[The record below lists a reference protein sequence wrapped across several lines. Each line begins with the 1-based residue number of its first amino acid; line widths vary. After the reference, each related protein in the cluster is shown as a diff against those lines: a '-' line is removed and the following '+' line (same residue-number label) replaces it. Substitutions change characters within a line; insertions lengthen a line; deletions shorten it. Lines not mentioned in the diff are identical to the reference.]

1 MSHDVFV
8 RWQKEVPARE
18 EIKIMLSN
26 YISDGAKMEDGKDR
40 LFVVLPGKPCS
51 PMQHKYPVP
60 AENYH
65 EERFFEVYFGDDNID
80 IITRFA
86 DEFTNVV
93 ARGFAECCART
104 LNGKIEG

>member
-18 EIKIMLSN
+18 EIKIILSN
-26 YISDGAKMEDGKDR
+26 YISDGAKLEDSKDR

-51 PMQHKYPVP
+51 PMQHKYPRPVD
-60 AENYH
+60 AYH
-65 EERFFEVYFGDDNID
+65 NERFFEVFFHEDCID
-80 IITRFA
+80 VITRFA

-93 ARGFAECCART
+93 ARGFAECCARN
-104 LNGKIEG
+104 LNGKIES